1 MAKEI
6 WELEEREPT
15 QRELLFAEHRQRFD
29 ENLKRV
35 DDMILT
41 VLKAQIVVERSM
53 TALLDVYGRD
63 PKHFF
68 FTKEKIKECKK
79 IDPPEVDQPIWDL
92 LSKCSYVRNELAH
105 SLNDEEI
112 KRLSE
117 DVREAYIAVNETE
130 REKQA
135 VRDMTHTQVVMGA
148 IYHCGM
154 FIMLATDAKEAADK
168 QAKSSSSHSHAQP
181 AAPPQ

>member
-1 MAKEI
+1 MTKEI

-15 QRELLFAEHRQRFD
+15 QRELFFAEHRKRFD
-29 ENLKRV
+29 EILKRI

-53 TALLDVYGRD
+53 IALLEAYGRD

-68 FTKEKIKECKK
+68 FTNDKIKECKK
-79 IDPPEVDQPIWDL
+79 IDPPEVEQPIWDL

-105 SLNDEEI
+105 SLDDAEI

-117 DVREAYIAVNETE
+117 NVREAYIALNETE

-135 VRDMTHTQVVMGA
+135 VRDMTHTQVVMSA
-148 IYHCGM
+148 VYHCGM

-168 QAKSSSSHSHAQP
+168 KG
-181 AAPPQ
+181 